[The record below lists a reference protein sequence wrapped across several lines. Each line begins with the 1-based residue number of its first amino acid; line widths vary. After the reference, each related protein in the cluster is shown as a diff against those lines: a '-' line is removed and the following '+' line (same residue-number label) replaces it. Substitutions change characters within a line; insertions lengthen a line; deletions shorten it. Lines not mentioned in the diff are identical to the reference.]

1 MSATAGQPPST
12 SPPQPMTSAPPPPT
26 MLPPSAPPAN
36 YGHYAYTHWPPRPP
50 VKAESQGVAVAR
62 IAAAITG
69 GIAGAALL
77 LAILLMMAAMYG
89 GPGCLNGVELVIGV
103 LGYIP
108 LSVFCAT
115 VLPFALPK
123 RWWPRG
129 LVGSTLLLGGFSGLL
144 ILLGH
149 YA

>member
-1 MSATAGQPPST
+1 MMSA
-12 SPPQPMTSAPPPPT
+12 
-26 MLPPSAPPAN
+26 
-36 YGHYAYTHWPPRPP
+36 HWPATP
-50 VKAESQGVAVAR
+50 VRTPATTESQGVAAAR
-62 IAAAITG
+62 IIAAIAG
-69 GIAGAALL
+69 GIAGPPLL
-77 LAILLMMAAMYG
+77 LAILLMLAALYG
-89 GPGCLNGVELVIGV
+89 GPGCLNGVELVIGI

-108 LSVFCAT
+108 LSVFCAA

-129 LVGSTLLLGGFSGLL
+129 LVGSALLLGGFSGLL